1 MNYTPAWSFLV
12 SRNQYLDYRTIVAPD
27 FICNADVSIILAKAA
42 IGELSKPETAYYQEI
57 DHPSVGKLT
66 LIFRVIL
73 ATGDNTGL
81 SETGVLTDGFGRKI
95 CLIEGIVI
103 KEFQPNFRL
112 SQTTLEEIHKP
123 LMECYRK
130 FWEIINP
137 VTAEPS
143 EVFKLT
149 NLEPNQAS
157 LQYITLNRYIE
168 QSEPSSLLNRQK
180 STISKKWQVETMED
194 FDSEIC
200 SIVSFSDGNR
210 IAVGCDQ
217 EIIVYDL
224 LNKGKIKRFSGSKMT
239 PGFKFPTPI
248 TLSPTEE
255 FIVSAMVGGLE
266 VNLIQL
272 WDIKNLEEKSPE
284 EKKPKTLAEYGG
296 IFDLKDSFFNRFGR
310 TEKASSRVK
319 AVALT
324 PDGKFAISSTINGN
338 IKLWDTQ
345 EENLEILEFSSHSRQ
360 ISALAVDN
368 HNFIL
373 ASGDVDGYIKFWNLR
388 TLKKEEIMTL
398 QIPKQ
403 AINALAFS
411 PDGKMLASGTDQGE
425 IKLWDTKNGEQYSVN
440 WQHSEAINTLAFSPD
455 GCLLAS
461 GSNDHKIRLWD
472 VKDQQSEKKPPLE
485 GHTDAVTAVVFTPD
499 GQKLISG
506 GKDRK
511 IRVWQP
517 VNLR

>member
-27 FICNADVSIILAKAA
+27 FICNADVSIILAKVS
-42 IGELSKPETAYYQEI
+42 IGEVSKPETAYYQEI
-57 DHPSVGKLT
+57 EHPSIGKLT

-103 KEFQPNFRL
+103 KEFKPDFRL
-112 SQTTLEEIHKP
+112 SQITLKEIHEP

-130 FWEIINP
+130 FWGIITP
-137 VTAEPS
+137 VPAEPS
-143 EVFKLT
+143 KSFELS
-149 NLEPNQAS
+149 NLEPNKAS

-168 QSEPSSLLNRQK
+168 QSEPLSLVTRQK
-180 STISKKWQVETMED
+180 STISKQWQVKTIED
-194 FDSEIC
+194 FESEIC

-224 LNKGKIKRFSGSKMT
+224 LNQQKIKKFSGSKMA

-248 TLSPTEE
+248 ALSPTEE

-266 VNLIQL
+266 GNLIQL
-272 WDIKNLEEKSPE
+272 WDIKNPE

-296 IFDLKDSFFNRFGR
+296 IFDLKGSFFNPFS
-310 TEKASSRVK
+310 TSEKTSNRVK

-345 EENLEILEFSSHSRQ
+345 EENLEIVEFSSHSKQ

-388 TLKKEEIMTL
+388 TLKKEEIMTRRIA
-398 QIPKQ
+398 QQ

-411 PDGKMLASGTDQGE
+411 PDGKMLASGTDQGK
-425 IKLWDTKNGEQYSVN
+425 IKLWDTKNGEEYSVN

-472 VKDQQSEKKPPLE
+472 VKNQQSEKKSSLP

-517 VNLR
+517 VQE

>member
-1 MNYTPAWSFLV
+1 MNYTQAWSFLV

-27 FICNADVSIILAKAA
+27 FIFNADVSIILAKVA
-42 IGELSKPETAYYQEI
+42 IGEVSKPETAYYQEI

-112 SQTTLEEIHKP
+112 SQTILEGIHEL

-130 FWEIINP
+130 FWEIITP
-137 VTAEPS
+137 VAAEPS
-143 EVFKLT
+143 KSFELT
-149 NLEPNQAS
+149 NLEQNEAR

-168 QSEPSSLLNRQK
+168 QSEPSSLVTRQK
-180 STISKKWQVETMED
+180 STISKQWQVKTIED
-194 FDSEIC
+194 FESEIC

-224 LNKGKIKRFSGSKMT
+224 LNQQKIKKFSGSKMA

-248 TLSPTEE
+248 ALSPTEE

-266 VNLIQL
+266 GNLIQL
-272 WDIKNLEEKSPE
+272 WDIKNPE

-296 IFDLKDSFFNRFGR
+296 IFDLKGSFFNPFS
-310 TEKASSRVK
+310 TSEKTSNRVK

-338 IKLWDTQ
+338 IKIWDTQ
-345 EENLEILEFSSHSRQ
+345 EENLEIVEFSSHSKQ

-388 TLKKEEIMTL
+388 TLKKEEIMTRRIA
-398 QIPKQ
+398 QQ

-411 PDGKMLASGTDQGE
+411 PDGKMLASGTDQGK
-425 IKLWDTKNGEQYSVN
+425 IKLWDTKNGEEYSVN

-472 VKDQQSEKKPPLE
+472 VKNQQSEKKSSLP

-517 VNLR
+517 VQE

>member
-27 FICNADVSIILAKAA
+27 FICNADVSIILAKVA
-42 IGELSKPETAYYQEI
+42 IGEVSKPETAYYQEI

-81 SETGVLTDGFGRKI
+81 PKTGVLTDGFGRKI
-95 CLIEGIVI
+95 RLIEGIVI

-112 SQTTLEEIHKP
+112 SQTTLEEIHEP

-137 VTAEPS
+137 VPAKPS

-149 NLEPNQAS
+149 NLEQKEGS

-168 QSEPSSLLNRQK
+168 QSEPSSQGTRQK
-180 STISKKWQVETMED
+180 STVSKKWQVEQMLEC
-194 FDSEIC
+194 DSEIC

-248 TLSPTEE
+248 ALSPTEE

-310 TEKASSRVK
+310 TEKASIRVK

-345 EENLEILEFSSHSRQ
+345 EENLEIVEFSSHSKQ

-373 ASGDVDGYIKFWNLR
+373 ASGDVDGYIIFWNLR
-388 TLKKEEIMTL
+388 TLSKKEIMTRR
-398 QIPKQ
+398 IPQQ

-411 PDGKMLASGTDQGE
+411 PDGKMLASGTDQGK
-425 IKLWDTKNGEQYSVN
+425 IKLWDTKNWEEYSVN

-455 GCLLAS
+455 SCLLAS
-461 GSNDHKIRLWD
+461 GSNDHKIGLWD
-472 VKDQQSEKKPPLE
+472 VKDQQSKEKYLLE
-485 GHTDAVTAVVFTPD
+485 AHTDAVTAVVFTPD